1 MEITKEILAWSILV
15 IGTLVGV
22 VGVLLPVIPGPVLI
36 VGAAIIHKLIVPTYL
51 SWWMIL
57 ALGFMAVLERLA
69 DIAGTVL
76 GARWMGATKWG
87 LLGAAIGG
95 IVGIFFGIIGIFVG
109 SVIGAFVA
117 EWIIARRRADDSAKA
132 SIGAGIGIGIST
144 FARLAIALFMVM
156 LLAFDLLFL
165 GT

>member
-15 IGTLVGV
+15 IGTLAGV

-109 SVIGAFVA
+109 PVIGAFAA